1 MPELLKTILPACIAL
16 VGTILVA
23 IVGYRQWKRQQE
35 LARYGSFL
43 SERQSAYKRLWERL
57 EAAHLYVRTEAFER
71 EVFQE
76 LLRAANVHM
85 IVEGLLLRDGEKERV
100 NRYLQALEVLGRCLA
115 SEAAGRAREEARETL
130 YATGA
135 IPPAVL
141 RAVKGLESAWAAVE
155 AERTDLIA
163 RFRKQLGAQFF
174 D

>member
-1 MPELLKTILPACIAL
+1 MQDLLKTILPASIAL
-16 VGTILVA
+16 IGTILVA

-43 SERQSAYKRLWERL
+43 SERQNAYKQLWEKL
-57 EAAHLYVRTEAFER
+57 EAAHLYIRTEAFEK

-76 LLRAANVHM
+76 LMRAVNIHM
-85 IVEGLLLRDGEKERV
+85 ITAGLLLKDGEKERV
-100 NRYLQALEVLGRCLA
+100 NRYLQALEALGQCLA
-115 SEAAGRAREEARETL
+115 TADAGPAREDARDTM

-135 IPPAVL
+135 LPPEVL
-141 RAVKGLESAWAAVE
+141 QSVKGLQRAFAAVE
-155 AERTDLIA
+155 TERTNLIA